1 MGTHPVRAAFDRVE
15 RLVGEPLERLTGAP
29 SSSYALMAAGRM
41 WMFGSRRLEDV
52 RSALVHVWALPSHR
66 DVRLLS
72 AQVARLQR
80 AVEEVE
86 QRLEDQEGPS
96 RDRVAD

>member
-1 MGTHPVRAAFDRVE
+1 MSTHPVRAAFDQVE
-15 RLVGEPLERLTGAP
+15 RLVGQPLERLTGAP
-29 SSSYALMAAGRM
+29 ESSYVLMAVGRM
-41 WMFGSRRLEDV
+41 WMFGLRRIEDV
-52 RSALVHVWALPSHR
+52 RETLVHVWALPSHR

-86 QRLEDQEGPS
+86 QRLGDQEGNGP
-96 RDRVAD
+96 